1 MKQTPDQQLKWKLA
15 RERFHL
21 EDPCPPPERR
31 PEKPISEILNKILKK
46 DETDPS
52 VLPKIIAERWPLI
65 AGEQLAGHVRPSHLK
80 KGILHLYADHPG
92 WLAESKRLPKA
103 QMLKK
108 ITSIKD
114 MPDVKDLRF
123 QLDPALLT
131 IRAHK

>member
-1 MKQTPDQQLKWKLA
+1 MKQTPDQQLKWELA

-21 EDPCPPPERR
+21 EDPFPPPERR
-31 PEKPISEILNKILKK
+31 PEKPISEILNKILRK
-46 DETDPS
+46 DETEEL
-52 VLPKIIAERWPLI
+52 VLPEILAERWPVI
-65 AGEQLAGHVRPSHLK
+65 AGEQLAKHVHPSHLRK
-80 KGILHLYADHPG
+80 EILYLYADHPG

-103 QMLKK
+103 QLLKK

-114 MPDVKDLRF
+114 MPNVKDLRF